1 MEFCELRVSKKKEK
15 NSMPHIHPTS
25 SRVCVSVGGEPNETA
40 IKVSTRVARFY
51 LVETYQ
57 TVINIPN
64 ENKLYQKAINYIYQM
79 AVKIF
84 QMII

>member
-1 MEFCELRVSKKKEK
+1 VSFASAKKKK
-15 NSMPHIHPTS
+15 KIQCPTS
-25 SRVCVSVGGEPNETA
+25 IPHPAACVSVGGEPNETA